1 MSLSRPIGRAL
12 AGGPLALLV
21 LALPATLAA
30 QGVPRVLLSVGG
42 GTVPR
47 DDGTVDRGRAAGLT
61 ASAGVRVPVWRRTY
75 VEATA
80 QAQGALDFNE
90 SVTLDVERGTGA
102 IRTLTTKGDA
112 GTGVAFLARV
122 GAEALG
128 GGRRPTLRAAAG
140 AGTMRLAI
148 GPVTTVTAGL
158 SSPGR
163 RTRLTLDVDGW
174 WYRVR
179 AVETT
184 LLAPSA
190 GVSGSTSR
198 GVRVPLRSTFVR
210 AGVEVALGRP

>member
-1 MSLSRPIGRAL
+1 VTRGAL
-12 AGGPLALLV
+12 ARGALALLV
-21 LALPATLAA
+21 IALPAALAA
-30 QGVPRVLLSVGG
+30 QRTPRVLLSVGA
-42 GTVPR
+42 GTVPH
-47 DDGTVDRGRAAGLT
+47 DRGSLGRDRVAGVTAAAGL
-61 ASAGVRVPVWRRTY
+61 RMPVWRRAY

-90 SVTLDVERGTGA
+90 SLALEVVPGPNGGFTTRTVTTG
-102 IRTLTTKGDA
+102 GDA
-112 GTGVAFLARV
+112 GTGIAVLARV

-140 AGTMRLAI
+140 IGTMRVAR

-163 RTRLTLDVDGW
+163 RMRLTLDADGW

-184 LLAPSA
+184 WPSQR
-190 GVSGSTSR
+190 SGFYETQSR
-198 GVRVPLRSTFVR
+198 SVRVSLRSTFVR
-210 AGVEVALGRP
+210 LGVELPTGR